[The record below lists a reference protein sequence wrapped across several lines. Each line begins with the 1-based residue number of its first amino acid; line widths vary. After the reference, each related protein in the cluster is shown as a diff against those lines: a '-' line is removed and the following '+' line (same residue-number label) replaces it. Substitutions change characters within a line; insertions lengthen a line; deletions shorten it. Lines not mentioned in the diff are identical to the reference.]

1 MGGLSCS
8 EVAVAEYFARSDSQ
22 NAESVIWRPPS
33 MDDRVA
39 LVVELGEHGNTT
51 LDPMGF
57 ANGGGNKDV
66 KNEIRGVTY
75 GACNVTRK
83 STSIILTRAVA
94 SSS

>member
-1 MGGLSCS
+1 MITGITQDSPAYTRLLQAQGALQLT
-8 EVAVAEYFARSDSQ
+8 RSS
-22 NAESVIWRPPS
+22 AAPESI
-33 MDDRVA
+33 A

-51 LDPMGF
+51 LDPVGF

-83 STSIILTRAVA
+83 STSMIVTRAVA